1 MKNRQAENSRRTK
14 ETNIYTKINIDG
26 SGTNTIS
33 TRLPFFDHMLEQLS
47 KHSLIDLE
55 LNCIGDLEIDAH
67 HTVEDVGW
75 CIGEALNKALGD
87 RSGINRYSSINLP
100 MDEAL
105 TKCSIDVSGRPWLE
119 WKIILPNTKIGNID
133 SEIFQEFFRSFSQAS
148 KITLHIENKYGSNAH
163 HIIESCFKSLAV
175 CLKNSLT
182 IIPQNVDIIPSTKGT
197 LK

>member
-1 MKNRQAENSRRTK
+1 
-14 ETNIYTKINIDG
+14 
-26 SGTNTIS
+26 
-33 TRLPFFDHMLEQLS
+33 
-47 KHSLIDLE
+47 
-55 LNCIGDLEIDAH
+55 
-67 HTVEDVGW
+67 
-75 CIGEALNKALGD
+75 
-87 RSGINRYSSINLP
+87 

>member
-67 HTVEDVGW
+67 HTVLFLQNPQSYNCNFSV
-75 CIGEALNKALGD
+75 
-87 RSGINRYSSINLP
+87 
-100 MDEAL
+100 L
-105 TKCSIDVSGRPWLE
+105 TCCLHKML
-119 WKIILPNTKIGNID
+119 
-133 SEIFQEFFRSFSQAS
+133 FS
-148 KITLHIENKYGSNAH
+148 Y
-163 HIIESCFKSLAV
+163 C
-175 CLKNSLT
+175 
-182 IIPQNVDIIPSTKGT
+182 
-197 LK
+197 